1 MDVLAS
7 IDLRGGE
14 VVRLAQGD
22 YDRQTVY
29 GRDPAAVARQFVEAG
44 ARWIHVV
51 DLDAALTGRRTNAEA
66 IEAVCRSADARVELG
81 GGIRDDE
88 AVVDALSLGVAR
100 VIVGSAALSDW
111 PWFAALAGRA
121 EMAGKVVLGL
131 DARGD
136 TPAVRGWTEGAG
148 VTVGE
153 VADRARSLP
162 LAAII
167 YTDIERDG
175 MLTGPNVERT
185 MEVKRRSGHAV
196 IASGGVGGIED
207 VAACKRAGCDGVII
221 GRAWYE
227 GRVDLAEACRLATE

>member
-1 MDVLAS
+1 MDILPS
-7 IDLRGGE
+7 IDLRGGK

-22 YDRQTVY
+22 YARQTVY
-29 GRDPAAVARQFVEAG
+29 GDDPAGVARQFVAAG
-44 ARWIHVV
+44 ARWIHMV
-51 DLDAALTGRRTNAEA
+51 DLDAALTGKRTNAAA
-66 IEAVCRSADARVELG
+66 IESVCRSVDARVELG
-81 GGIRDDE
+81 GGIRDDQ
-88 AVVDALSLGVAR
+88 AAAAALSLGVAR
-100 VIVGSAALSDW
+100 VIVGSAALLDW
-111 PWFAALAGRA
+111 EWFASLARGR

-153 VADRARSLP
+153 VAGRARELP

-175 MLTGPNVERT
+175 MLTGPNVART
-185 MEVKRRSGHAV
+185 IEVKRLSGHAV

-227 GRVDLAEACRLATE
+227 SRIDLAEACRLAAG